1 MVKLMQVSFD
11 FLRGVLGVL
20 GVFFA
25 YLAGRSGVHVRKG
38 KAKLS
43 GFYGWVLRAAACA
56 IVVSVR
62 HPLGVLD
69 VAVWVAI
76 AAAFACGWWIAT
88 RERPQED
95 LTEAMFPK

>member
-1 MVKLMQVSFD
+1 MVKVMPVSFE
-11 FLRGVLGVL
+11 FLRGVLGML

-25 YLAGRSGVHVRKG
+25 YLAGRSGAHVRKG

-43 GFYGWVLRAAACA
+43 AFYGWVLRTAACV
-56 IVVSVR
+56 IVVSIR

-76 AAAFACGWWIAT
+76 SAAFGCGWWLAS
-88 RERPQED
+88 RERTEED